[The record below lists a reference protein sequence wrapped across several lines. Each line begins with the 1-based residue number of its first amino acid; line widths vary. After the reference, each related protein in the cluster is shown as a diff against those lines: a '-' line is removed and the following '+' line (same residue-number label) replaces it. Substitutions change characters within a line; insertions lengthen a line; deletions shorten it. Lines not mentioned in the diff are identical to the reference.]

1 MWKPVGSAEN
11 PAEES
16 MSIENVL
23 SLDGLKPS
31 ALKRQIAQLE
41 KKKTSLIT
49 LETSARNWEEVQ
61 GTLCSIRASGL
72 SVLLLLDQASQ
83 DRSAQ
88 EILLLLSNLRSWD
101 QLLLRN
107 LLQVAASHIDA
118 KFLPFLQQE
127 AKIEMKWFQEWQTAL
142 TDPRIHRYPGLPW
155 RSFLRKVNAE
165 NFAFAKAL
173 LEGKGADDRLL
184 EDFLKSKRK
193 TICIFPKNWS
203 HR

>member
-1 MWKPVGSAEN
+1 
-11 PAEES
+11 

-31 ALKRQIAQLE
+31 ALKKQIAQLE
-41 KKKTSLIT
+41 KKKASLIT
-49 LETSARNWEEVQ
+49 LGTSALDWEEVQ

-72 SVLLLLDQASQ
+72 SVLLLVEPASH
-83 DRSAQ
+83 DRSP
-88 EILLLLSNLRSWD
+88 EETLLLLSNLRSWD

-107 LLQVAASHIDA
+107 LLQVASHQIEA

-173 LEGKGADDRLL
+173 LEGRGSDDSLL
-184 EDFLKSKRK
+184 ESFLKSKRK